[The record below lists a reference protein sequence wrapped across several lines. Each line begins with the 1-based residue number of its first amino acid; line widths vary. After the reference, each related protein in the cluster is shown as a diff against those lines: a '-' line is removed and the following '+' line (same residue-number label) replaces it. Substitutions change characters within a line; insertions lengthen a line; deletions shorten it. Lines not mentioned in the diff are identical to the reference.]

1 MTARPSGEFC
11 PGSIAIG
18 AMPMIMASAVI
29 STGLNRVAPASS
41 AASTAFLPSASC
53 SRAKLTTRMLL
64 AVATP
69 MHMIAPVKAGTDR
82 LVWVRNSIQ
91 TIPASAAG
99 SAVMMTNGSSQ
110 DWKLTTIR
118 R

>member
-1 MTARPSGEFC
+1 M
-11 PGSIAIG
+11 AIG

-29 STGLNRVAPASS
+29 NTGLNRVAPASR
-41 AASTAFLPSASC
+41 AASTAFFPSSSC
-53 SRAKLTTRMLL
+53 SRAKLTTRMLF

-82 LVWVRNSIQ
+82 LVCVKNSIH
-91 TIPASAAG
+91 TIPANAAG

-110 DWKLTTIR
+110 DWKFTTIR